1 MKAHLYVR
9 RFQKINIIFC
19 RYHKYKTSILSILW
33 KGEGGRKGNTEHDL
47 NVISGMQLS
56 NHFKAPNLIKFKI
69 KKIMEFIFFNL
80 FQNTIYKKDIVN
92 MSTMLSHGG
101 RQ

>member
-1 MKAHLYVR
+1 ME
-9 RFQKINIIFC
+9 
-19 RYHKYKTSILSILW
+19 
-33 KGEGGRKGNTEHDL
+33 EGGGRGNTEHDL
-47 NVISGMQLS
+47 NVVSGIQLS
-56 NHFKAPNLIKFKI
+56 NQFKPPNLIKFKI

-92 MSTMLSHGG
+92 MSTMLYHGG